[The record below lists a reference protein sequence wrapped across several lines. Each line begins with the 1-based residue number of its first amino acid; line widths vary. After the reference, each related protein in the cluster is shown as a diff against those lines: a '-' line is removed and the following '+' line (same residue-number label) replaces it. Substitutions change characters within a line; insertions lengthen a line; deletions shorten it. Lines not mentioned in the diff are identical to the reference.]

1 MKPRHIKLAA
11 LLSGT
16 GALMFELV
24 WVRYLSILLGGT
36 AYAIGVVTA
45 CYMVGLAAG
54 SFLLGRLA
62 DRAPRAAAALVFGGF
77 GAVCL
82 LSPLL
87 YRAVRALALLLG
99 GGGLGARM
107 AVSLAA
113 LLLPTFLAGGMVPAL
128 SVLRPGAVRG
138 GQVYAFHTLGSML
151 GAGLAGFW
159 LMGSLGLRITL
170 GLGGLLSLCAGAM
183 ALRAVRAAGA
193 PASQPQHPKL
203 RDGRVY
209 GRALQYAS
217 VAIYALSGFTAMAF
231 QMYQTKLLTWFFMD
245 SVYDFAV
252 ILIVFLA
259 GSALGNFVFSAL
271 ARRETD
277 HVACLMGSQL
287 LLGALTLCT
296 LFLAGRLPYWTEH
309 IQRASQLYGQFG
321 PGAWPMGV
329 LFKLMVTALF
339 LLPVTF
345 LWGGAFPL
353 VSRICAQPEGQGRL
367 LGKLLGWNTVGSA
380 LGSLLGSFVLVT
392 LVGWYGAI
400 LLNGALNLLGA
411 VALLVLRRP
420 DRVRRWGAA
429 FTATVVL
436 LGGVILFPVWD
447 RFEMSTSFLAPG
459 QDVSGQVDFPYYR
472 EDMGGTTAVVDFLPY
487 QQKYLITNRLYCQNT
502 SDSGGS
508 QDHRRLGHIP
518 MLIRPGAQTVL
529 VTGLGAG
536 ITLRGAA
543 EYSGVAV
550 DCVEISP
557 SVIEAARCFSAENG
571 GVLDWDNVTVIS
583 EDARSYVAATRK
595 TYDVILADIFFPM
608 SSGGGNLFSLEYYQD
623 CLAALNPDGIM
634 VQWLPLHQFS
644 QETLEITVN
653 TFAKVFEHTSLWFG
667 LIGESTPVVGLV
679 GGRQPLSLS
688 SERLAALYAG
698 QGRTFV
704 NGLEDVA
711 LDDPYMFLSHFIT
724 EAAYRAESPVNTE
737 DLAIVEYL
745 TPRITQSYQEMGKNN
760 LRFLLE
766 QKSSA
771 APYLTGAGLN
781 PDILEQYDQEIRG
794 FIALFQ

>member
-1 MKPRHIKLAA
+1 MKPRYIKPAA
-11 LLSGT
+11 LLSGA

-36 AYAIGVVTA
+36 AYAIGTVTA

-62 DRAPRAAAALVFGGF
+62 DRAPRAAAVLVFGGF

-87 YRAVRALALLLG
+87 YRVVRALTLLLG
-99 GGGLGARM
+99 GGGLGVRM
-107 AVSLAA
+107 AISLAA

-128 SVLRPGAVRG
+128 SVLRPGTARG

-159 LMGSLGLRITL
+159 LMGSLGLRMTL
-170 GLGGLLSLCAGAM
+170 GLGGLLSLCAGAL
-183 ALRAVRAAGA
+183 ALSAVRVAEV
-193 PASQPQHPKL
+193 PASRPERSKA
-203 RDGRVY
+203 GRVY
-209 GRALQYAS
+209 GRTLQYAT
-217 VAIYALSGFTAMAF
+217 VAVYALSGFTAMAF

-259 GSALGNFVFSAL
+259 GGALGNFAFSSL
-271 ARRETD
+271 ARQETD
-277 HVACLMGSQL
+277 HVAWLMGSQL
-287 LLGALTLCT
+287 LLGTLTLCT

-309 IQRASQLYGQFG
+309 IQRASQLYEQFG
-321 PGAWPMGV
+321 PAAWAMGI
-329 LFKLMVTALF
+329 LSKLMITALF

-353 VSRICAQPEGQGRL
+353 VSRICAQPQGQGAL
-367 LGKLLGWNTVGSA
+367 LGRLLGWNTVGSA
-380 LGSLLGSFVLVT
+380 LGSLLGSFILVA

-400 LLNGALNLLGA
+400 ILNGALNLLGA
-411 VALLVLRRP
+411 GALFALRRP
-420 DRVRRWGAA
+420 GKVRRWGAA
-429 FTATVVL
+429 FGAAAVL
-436 LGGVILFPVWD
+436 LGGVVLCPVWD
-447 RFEMSTSFLAPG
+447 RFEMSASFLAPG
-459 QDVSGQVDFPYYR
+459 QDVAGHVDFLYYR
-472 EDMGGTTAVVDFLPY
+472 EDVGGTTAVVDFLPY

-508 QDHRRLGHIP
+508 QDHRRLGQIP
-518 MLIRPGAQTVL
+518 MLIKPDAQNVL

-550 DCVEISP
+550 DCVEISS
-557 SVIEAARCFSAENG
+557 SVIEAARSFSAENG
-571 GVLDWDNVTVIS
+571 GVLDWDNVTVTA
-583 EDARSYVAATRK
+583 EDARSYVAATHKR
-595 TYDVILADIFFPM
+595 YDVILADIFFPM

-653 TFAKVFEHTSLWFG
+653 TFARVFEHTSLWFG

-688 SERLAALYAG
+688 SERLTALYAG

-711 LDDPYMFLSHFIT
+711 LDDPYMFLSHFVT
-724 EAAYRAESPVNTE
+724 QAAYRAEVPVNTE
-737 DLAIVEYL
+737 DLSIVEYL
-745 TPRITQSYQEMGKNN
+745 TPRITQSYQEMGENN
-760 LRFLLE
+760 LHFLLE

-771 APYLTGAGLN
+771 APYLTGTDLD
-781 PDILEQYDQEIRG
+781 PDVLEQYDQDIRG
-794 FIALFQ
+794 FVELFQ

>member
-1 MKPRHIKLAA
+1 MKARHIKPAA
-11 LLSGT
+11 LLSGA

-36 AYAIGVVTA
+36 AYAVGTVTA
-45 CYMVGLAAG
+45 CYMAGLASG

-77 GAVCL
+77 GTVCL
-82 LSPLL
+82 LSPLI
-87 YRAVRALALLLG
+87 YRAVRALALLA

-107 AVSLAA
+107 AVSFAA

-128 SVLRPGAVRG
+128 SVLRPGAARG
-138 GQVYAFHTLGSML
+138 GRVYAFHTLGSVL

-159 LMGSLGLRITL
+159 LMGSLGLRMTL
-170 GLGGLLSLCAGAM
+170 GLGGLLSLCAGGM
-183 ALRAVRAAGA
+183 ALRAARAAGA
-193 PASQPQHPKL
+193 PARWPQRPKL
-203 RDGRVY
+203 RNGRVY
-209 GRALQYAS
+209 GRAVRYVSAA
-217 VAIYALSGFTAMAF
+217 VYALSGFTAMAF

-252 ILIVFLA
+252 VLIVFLA
-259 GSALGNFVFSAL
+259 GSALGSFAFSAL

-277 HVACLMGSQL
+277 HVAWLMGSQL

-309 IQRASQLYGQFG
+309 IQRASQLYERFG
-321 PGAWPMGV
+321 SAAWAMGIF
-329 LFKLMVTALF
+329 FKLLTAAIF
-339 LLPVTF
+339 LLPTTF

-353 VSRICAQPEGQGRL
+353 VSRICAQTEGRGRL
-367 LGKLLGWNTVGSA
+367 LGRLLGWNTAASA
-380 LGSLLGSFVLVT
+380 LGALLGSFVLVA
-392 LVGWYGAI
+392 LAGWYGAI
-400 LLNGALNLLGA
+400 IFNGALNLLGA
-411 VALLVLRRP
+411 AALFALRRP
-420 DRVRRWGAA
+420 ERPRRWGAA
-429 FTATVVL
+429 FTAAAVL
-436 LGGVILFPVWD
+436 LGGVSLFPVWD
-447 RFEMSTSFLAPG
+447 RFEMSAAFLAPG
-459 QDVSGQVDFPYYR
+459 QEVSGQADFLYYR
-472 EDMGGTTAVVDFLPY
+472 EDAGGTTAVVDFLPY

-508 QDHRRLGHIP
+508 QDHRRLGQIP
-518 MLIRPGAQTVL
+518 LLLKPDARTVL

-543 EYSGVAV
+543 EYSGVTV

-557 SVIEAARCFSAENG
+557 SVIEAARSFSAENG
-571 GVLDWDNVTVIS
+571 GVLDWDNVTVTAG
-583 EDARSYVAATRK
+583 DARSYVAATRK

-608 SSGGGNLFSLEYYQD
+608 SSGSGNLFSLEYYQD

-653 TFAKVFEHTSLWFG
+653 TFAKAFAHTSLWFG
-667 LIGESTPVVGLV
+667 LIGESTPVAGLA

-698 QGRTFV
+698 QGRGFRG
-704 NGLEDVA
+704 NLEDVA
-711 LDDPYMFLSHFIT
+711 LDDPYMFLSHFISP
-724 EAAYRAESPVNTE
+724 AAYRAETPVNTE
-737 DLAIVEYL
+737 DLALVEYL
-745 TPRITQSYQEMGKNN
+745 TPRVTQSYYELGRRN

-771 APYLTGAGLN
+771 APYLTGTALDPGV
-781 PDILEQYDQEIRG
+781 LEEYDQEIRA